1 MTDPQPTPETTPE
14 TARDAMPDDA
24 PESTRGPDG
33 PDGSPAEEQ
42 TGRARLR
49 HALLHPGRSQ
59 VVVAVLLAVVAF
71 AAIVQVRTTEDD
83 DTYAGYRE
91 QDLVNVLSG
100 LAGAQRR
107 ARAEITRLETARDQL
122 VSDTNAER
130 VALEQASTEADAL
143 SVLAGL
149 VPVTGPGIRIT
160 ITEVTGRVTA
170 DTMLDMVQGLRIA
183 SAEAMQVNGQVR
195 LVAQS
200 SFTDAEGGLV
210 VDGQLLSSPYVV
222 DVIGDANALAGA
234 MSILQG
240 GPRVALQEDGAE
252 VEVETLP
259 SLDIESVRTPVD
271 PEYAQPEDA
280 Q

>member
-1 MTDPQPTPETTPE
+1 MTEPHATPDGGP
-14 TARDAMPDDA
+14 DATSGPGTQDA
-24 PESTRGPDG
+24 PV
-33 PDGSPAEEQ
+33 EEQ